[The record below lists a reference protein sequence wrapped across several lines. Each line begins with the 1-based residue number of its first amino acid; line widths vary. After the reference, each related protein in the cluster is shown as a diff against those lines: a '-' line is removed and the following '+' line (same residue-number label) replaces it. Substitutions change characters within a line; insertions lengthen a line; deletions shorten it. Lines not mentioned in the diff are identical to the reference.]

1 MAKKPAAPKPKCLV
15 RGCKEPRRTRGMCE
29 GCYHSALSMVKS
41 GEKTWDDFIKAGEA
55 LPPKKAKAPKT
66 ALMKRYRKAKPARS
80 R

>member
-1 MAKKPAAPKPKCLV
+1 
-15 RGCKEPRRTRGMCE
+15 MCE